1 MSQNPLSNIQDLPIE
16 AQRRAAAF
24 VEEGQYY
31 GWKLRS
37 VQTKPLGDFT
47 QCTLDFG
54 QERIVF
60 LCHGGSAG
68 HARAIGGR

>member
-1 MSQNPLSNIQDLPIE
+1 MSEDLAVQLRRLTAE
-16 AQRRAAAF
+16 CRQRAALF

-31 GWKLRS
+31 GWQLRS

-54 QERIVF
+54 RERIVF
-60 LCHGGSAG
+60 LCQRKVAN
-68 HARAIGGR
+68 HAAAQA